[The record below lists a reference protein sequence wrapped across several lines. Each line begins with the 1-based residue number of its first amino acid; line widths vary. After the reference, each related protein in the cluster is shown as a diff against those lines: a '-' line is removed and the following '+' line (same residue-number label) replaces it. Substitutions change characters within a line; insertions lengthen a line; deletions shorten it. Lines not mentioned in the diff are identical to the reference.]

1 MYKNKCI
8 IMVFYMTVEAK
19 IETYWTSIIAQV

>member
-8 IMVFYMTVEAK
+8 IMVFYLTEAK